1 MANLK
6 SAQSSSRIVNKLD
19 KLIQEENFYEAH
31 QLYRTIY
38 FRHLNAK
45 RFGELQDLLLKGAS
59 IFLEKGQAN
68 SGADLA
74 SLYLDAVAENPD
86 TAKGE
91 HLCSLLF
98 FVLSKRS
105 F

>member
-45 RFGELQDLLLKGAS
+45 RFNELQDLLLKGAF

-68 SGADLA
+68 SGADLS
-74 SLYLDAVAENPD
+74 SLYIDAVAENPD
-86 TAKGE
+86 TAKGK
-91 HLCSLLF
+91 LSLNSIFQFQSL
-98 FVLSKRS
+98 
-105 F
+105 